1 MDNWRTQSYLNIQ
14 EEFTLH
20 MVQRHRG
27 GMQCFMKTLKSMT
40 ITLEE
45 EFSDTNENVK
55 AKIQDK
61 EGILLTSRGRSSKE
75 LEDSTLS
82 DYNIQESTLHLVSH
96 LRGGMQI
103 IMKTLKGMMI
113 TMEFEPSDTSEN
125 VKAGMQEKEGILPD
139 QRRLIFADKY
149 LEERCTLSDYDTQK
163 ESTLYLVLHLRDGV
177 QIIFMNTLTSTTS
190 TLELEPSDTIENVKA
205 NTQEKEGILPEQ
217 LRMI

>member
-1 MDNWRTQSYLNIQ
+1 M
-14 EEFTLH
+14 H
-20 MVQRHRG
+20 MVQCHRG
-27 GMQCFMKTLKSMT
+27 GMQCFMKTLKGMT
-40 ITLEE
+40 TTLEE
-45 EFSDTNENVK
+45 ELSDSNENVK

-61 EGILLTSRGRSSKE
+61 EGIFPTSRRRSSKE

-82 DYNIQESTLHLVSH
+82 DYNIQESTLPLVLH

-149 LEERCTLSDYDTQK
+149 LEEGCTLSDYNTQK

-177 QIIFMNTLTSTTS
+177 QIFMNTLTSMTIM
-190 TLELEPSDTIENVKA
+190 LELEPSDTIENVKA
-205 NTQEKEGILPEQ
+205 NTQEKEGILP
-217 LRMI
+217 